1 MRSRA
6 SRLIIGAIAWI
17 LFGAGAFLLLD
28 IEQQAA
34 ARRLASQSF
43 DARAHDVTAA
53 LADVRVAQQAY
64 VADGQDVAVWKPRVD
79 TLVAAATRG
88 IERLAAST
96 TSPGARAA
104 LAEARVEMTR
114 LESVD
119 EEARVHL
126 GAGRRTMAGEL
137 VLTEGGR
144 TAVAAARLVDRA
156 RNDEREEAALAAEAA
171 RRQQGFTLLAAAIV
185 GAFVILLL
193 ALSPAPGP
201 EIRPAGG
208 DTNEGRHGTGADVG
222 AERDGAPAHHEVVA
236 HASPPPEIGTSPFE
250 PLLAEASAICTALG
264 RAAEPRELAAAL
276 ERAAALMRAS
286 GLIVWIGDAAE
297 GPLEPAFAHGYSP
310 QALARMPLITR
321 AADNA
326 VACAY
331 RTGVLQIVPARANER
346 SSAIVAPL
354 VSPKG
359 CIGAFTAELA
369 AGEETTLGAHAL
381 AALFAAQFASL
392 LGRPSAVAPTA
403 GPGDA
408 AASA

>member
-34 ARRLASQSF
+34 ARRLVSQSF
-43 DARAHDVTAA
+43 DARASDVTAA

-64 VADGQDVAVWKPRVD
+64 VADGQDVAVWKPRVE
-79 TLVAAATRG
+79 TLVAAATSG

-104 LAEARVEMTR
+104 LAEARVAMTR

-137 VLTEGGR
+137 ILTEGGR
-144 TAVAAARLVDRA
+144 AAVAAARLVDRA

-193 ALSPAPGP
+193 ALSPAPGR
-201 EIRPAGG
+201 EIRPAGD
-208 DTNEGRHGTGADVG
+208 DTNDGLHDTGADVG
-222 AERDGAPAHHEVVA
+222 AERDAAPAHHEVVA
-236 HASPPPEIGTSPFE
+236 HASPPPEIGASPFE
-250 PLLAEASAICTALG
+250 PLLAEASAICT
-264 RAAEPRELAAAL
+264 AL

-286 GLIVWIGDAAE
+286 GLIVWIGDTAE
-297 GPLEPAFAHGYSP
+297 GPLEPGFAHGYSP

-331 RTGVLQIVPARANER
+331 RTGVLQVVPARADER

-392 LGRPSAVAPTA
+392 LRRPSAAAA